1 MATNYDNQR
10 GFYENVKLDENGY
23 LFVTGV
29 SGGGG
34 ATGPAGTSGTSGS
47 SGTSGTSPSA
57 SGPLTSSIQTTNGAT
72 TSIVSLT
79 MGTYSIF
86 SIEATI
92 AGWDNTNDLGYGS
105 QLFAVFTKN
114 GDSVSQVSTT
124 DTYEKSSFTTATSH
138 IYLDGD
144 IDIAVI
150 GESEKTINWV
160 VNYSITK
167 I

>member
-1 MATNYDNQR
+1 MATNYNNQR

-23 LFVTGV
+23 LLVTGV

-79 MGTYSIF
+79 MGTYSTF
-86 SIEATI
+86 SIEATV
-92 AGWDNTNDLGYGS
+92 AACDNTNDLGYGS
-105 QLFAVFTKN
+105 QLFAVFVN
-114 GDSVSQVSTT
+114 DGDTVSQVSTT
-124 DTYEKSSFTTATSH
+124 DVYEKSGFTTATSH
-138 IYLDGD
+138 IYLNGD
-144 IDIAVI
+144 IDISVI
-150 GESEKTINWV
+150 GESGKTINWV
-160 VNYSITK
+160 VNYSVTK